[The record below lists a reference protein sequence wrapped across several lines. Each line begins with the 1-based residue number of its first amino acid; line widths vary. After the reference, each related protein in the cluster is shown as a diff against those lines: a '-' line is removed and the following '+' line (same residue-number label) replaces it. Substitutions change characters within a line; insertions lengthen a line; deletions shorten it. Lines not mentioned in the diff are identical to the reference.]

1 MQARFI
7 PAFLLTFV
15 NVIGFSLLIPVLP
28 FVVEGYGSS
37 ETVYGLLLSAY
48 SFCQFLA
55 APWLGRLS
63 DSYGRKPIL
72 MVSQLGT
79 FLSWALFSAAWFIP
93 DIPLGFISL
102 PLIVIALS
110 RVTDGLTGG
119 NMAVTQA
126 YVSDITSHEEKG
138 WIFGTMGGISGI
150 AMIVGPGVGGYL
162 ASGQLGYLGAGLCGA
177 AVSAITLISIKR
189 NLTESLPPEKRRTYQ
204 PEPLNRSFRLIHRI
218 KRVNPPA
225 IIKRIFLVRSLFA
238 TMMASYVGTIVLYVL
253 DLFEFDQATLGLFM
267 FVVGFFLAF
276 NQAFVSKKLIQRF
289 GEVATL
295 RGGLLLCCLGF
306 IAITLT
312 ESLWL
317 YVVYY
322 YVLNLGISLSIPTFN
337 ALIAQ
342 NASQETS
349 GEIMGINNSIIS
361 LANAL
366 FPVLAATLYAVLD
379 KTFYHLLAVLPFL
392 CFLMMV
398 FTKSETK
405 EPLPT

>member
-1 MQARFI
+1 
-7 PAFLLTFV
+7 
-15 NVIGFSLLIPVLP
+15 
-28 FVVEGYGSS
+28 
-37 ETVYGLLLSAY
+37 
-48 SFCQFLA
+48 
-55 APWLGRLS
+55 
-63 DSYGRKPIL
+63 
-72 MVSQLGT
+72 
-79 FLSWALFSAAWFIP
+79 
-93 DIPLGFISL
+93 
-102 PLIVIALS
+102 
-110 RVTDGLTGG
+110 
-119 NMAVTQA
+119 
-126 YVSDITSHEEKG
+126 
-138 WIFGTMGGISGI
+138 
-150 AMIVGPGVGGYL
+150 
-162 ASGQLGYLGAGLCGA
+162 
-177 AVSAITLISIKR
+177 
-189 NLTESLPPEKRRTYQ
+189 
-204 PEPLNRSFRLIHRI
+204 
-218 KRVNPPA
+218 
-225 IIKRIFLVRSLFA
+225 
-238 TMMASYVGTIVLYVL
+238 MMASYVGTIVLYVL

-398 FTKSETK
+398 FTKSETE